1 MLPSSLQLLNLLRF
15 AKISSHAVRYPG
27 FPVDSSAFL
36 LPPFYRGRVLV
47 GNFDPQAQ
55 TLFIQIGKSKDGDK
69 PRHVTLAPEAVDWC
83 RQLVKVRGTDEL
95 MFRRTDVVRTT
106 REDLLKGFD
115 GWASYDQIHAME
127 LAVKRAKIS
136 EVSFHELS
144 HTYASGLL
152 NAGVP
157 LSFVAEQLGHAD
169 LRMVTR
175 HNGHIAREA
184 MHNAIRKAAPT
195 FGIAGAT
202 RGEK

>member
-1 MLPSSLQLLNLLRF
+1 LCL
-15 AKISSHAVRYPG
+15 
-27 FPVDSSAFL
+27 
-36 LPPFYRGRVLV
+36 
-47 GNFDPQAQ
+47 
-55 TLFIQIGKSKDGDK
+55 
-69 PRHVTLAPEAVDWC
+69 
-83 RQLVKVRGTDEL
+83 
-95 MFRRTDVVRTT
+95 
-106 REDLLKGFD
+106 
-115 GWASYDQIHAME
+115 
-127 LAVKRAKIS
+127 
-136 EVSFHELS
+136 ELS